1 MLREHQFVERRQARW
16 TWWDEWLAA
25 RRDGQPF
32 VDDHANL
39 PARFRGLCHDLALA
53 QARDYSLDLVD
64 TLQARVLAAHQ
75 AIYGATGRGPIPW
88 RRFVTHDLP
97 QRARDEWR
105 LVVAS
110 ALLLLGSL
118 AAVAIVVVFVPAA
131 ADLFLDAADRAG
143 IEAMYDPRGAAQ
155 QGRGAPQD
163 WMMYG
168 FYIANNVRIDF
179 QCFAGGILFGAGSV
193 FFLLVNGCVIGA
205 AAGHLTAI
213 GFGPPFW
220 SFVAGHSAFELMGA
234 VLSGAAGLML
244 GRGLLAPG
252 LSPRRHAL
260 AREAAAAVPLLTG
273 AAALTAL
280 AAIVEAFWSPLRSVP
295 DSIKYAV
302 GLGLWGLTLLYFLR
316 AGHDAD

>member
-1 MLREHQFVERRQARW
+1 MLREAQFVARRQARW
-16 TWWDEWLAA
+16 AWWDAWLVA
-25 RRDGQPF
+25 RQGGQPTA
-32 VDDHANL
+32 DDAL
-39 PARFRGLCHDLALA
+39 APRFRALCHDLAIA
-53 QARDYSLDLVD
+53 QGRDYSLDLVD

-75 AIYGATGRGPIPW
+75 AIYGAAARGPLPW
-88 RRFVTHDLP
+88 RRFFTHDLP
-97 QRARDEWR
+97 QRVRQEAT
-105 LVVAS
+105 LVIA
-110 ALLLLGSL
+110 ATLLLLGSL
-118 AAVAIVVVFVPAA
+118 ALVAAVVIVAPAA
-131 ADLFLDAADRAG
+131 ADLFLGAAERAAL
-143 IEAMYDPRGAAQ
+143 ERMYDPAGAAQ
-155 QGRGAPQD
+155 QGRGAEQD
-163 WMMYG
+163 WLMYG